1 MAYSLTY
8 SDALTSV
15 QRYVN
20 GNILDAHA
28 AMICNIATNKI
39 WHQYDWRESLAQFP
53 PFYLVPME
61 QDFGAPTAAV
71 PPDFIGLRE
80 VFLVRRSVTP
90 PYREPIQVKRDIELT
105 HIRGLPS
112 HISYEASLNKFRLFP
127 RVPDSCGAT
136 DYQIEGTY
144 KKRPVKITNGIIP
157 STLLP
162 FDDIYVNT
170 MIQALK
176 WAALDIAG
184 DPRAGTV
191 QMEAG
196 NAVHTDQLALMM
208 DSIDHMAIHEGLNSG
223 DTYRFPSEAL
233 VSPTYVYTGQLTGL
247 GI

>member
-1 MAYSLTY
+1 MRTHTY
-8 SDALTSV
+8 SDALSVV

-20 GNILDAHA
+20 SNVMDNHA

-53 PFYLVPME
+53 PFYLIPME

-80 VFLVRRSVTP
+80 VFLVRRSVQP
-90 PYREPIQVKRDIELT
+90 PYREPIQVKNTIELT

-136 DYQIEGTY
+136 DYQIDGTY
-144 KKRPVKITNGIIP
+144 KKRPTKITNDIIP

-162 FDDIYVNT
+162 FDDIYINT
-170 MIQALK
+170 MVQALK
-176 WAALDIAG
+176 WAALDLAG

-191 QMEAG
+191 QMQAG
-196 NAVHTDQLALMM
+196 NAVHTGQLALFL
-208 DSIDHMAIHEGLNSG
+208 DSLDQMAIHEGLNLG

-233 VSPTYVYTGQLTGL
+233 VSPTNVL
-247 GI
+247 GGSLIGFGI